1 MARIKVNF
9 TAEEKKLLKRLD
21 IAGSFNSLS
30 LDDLLEID
38 NAVTE
43 LLMDEGIDDE
53 GEVNAL
59 GHVCEGIIEKLADE
73 S

>member
-1 MARIKVNF
+1 MVRIKVHF

-21 IAGSFNSLS
+21 IAGNFNSLS

-59 GHVCEGIIEKLADE
+59 GRVCEGIIEKLADE

>member
-9 TAEEKKLLKRLD
+9 TVEEKKLLKRLD
-21 IAGSFNSLS
+21 IAGNFNSLS
-30 LDDLLEID
+30 FDDLLEID

-59 GHVCEGIIEKLADE
+59 GRVCEGIIEKLADE
-73 S
+73 C

>member
-53 GEVNAL
+53 GKVNAL
-59 GHVCEGIIEKLADE
+59 GRVCEGIIEKLADE

>member
-59 GHVCEGIIEKLADE
+59 GRVC
-73 S
+73 

>member
-21 IAGSFNSLS
+21 IAGNFNSLS

-59 GHVCEGIIEKLADE
+59 GRVCEDIIEKLADE
-73 S
+73 G